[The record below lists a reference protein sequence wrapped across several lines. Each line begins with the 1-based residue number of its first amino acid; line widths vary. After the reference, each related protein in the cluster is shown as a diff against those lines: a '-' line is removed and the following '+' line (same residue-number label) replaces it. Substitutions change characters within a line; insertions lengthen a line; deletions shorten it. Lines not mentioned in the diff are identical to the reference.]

1 MNVPVRMTGFWRN
14 RGFPIFLSL
23 FLFSGKFPL
32 PSLCHNS
39 WLATLFLADPSD
51 LRDRAQYFL
60 DSTLRPCRADRDF
73 FRFLPVI
80 SVRMDLPLFLR
91 AKCQFRQF
99 MSVNAGVDNLCQ
111 SVAEMD
117 NLCPLVVRIDN
128 LCQLNVW
135 FDWVDNLC
143 RFDA

>member
-1 MNVPVRMTGFWRN
+1 
-14 RGFPIFLSL
+14 
-23 FLFSGKFPL
+23 
-32 PSLCHNS
+32 
-39 WLATLFLADPSD
+39 
-51 LRDRAQYFL
+51 
-60 DSTLRPCRADRDF
+60 
-73 FRFLPVI
+73 
-80 SVRMDLPLFLR
+80 
-91 AKCQFRQF
+91 

-135 FDWVDNLC
+135 FDWFDNLC